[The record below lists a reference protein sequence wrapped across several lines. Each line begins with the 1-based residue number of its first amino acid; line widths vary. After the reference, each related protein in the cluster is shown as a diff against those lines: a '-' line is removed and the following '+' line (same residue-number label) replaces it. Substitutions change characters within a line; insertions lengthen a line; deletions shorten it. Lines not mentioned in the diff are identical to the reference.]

1 MFHPS
6 VIASNHLTGGAIG
19 CSASLRHS
27 GTSAGEA
34 RCVYGQQGRF
44 MAKPK
49 PAKRMNKIDEEVA
62 ETFPA
67 SDPPAFMAGSIGAP
81 PRRKTK
87 AAPAKAAKKKV
98 SKTAKKSGKSKKR
111 K

>member
-1 MFHPS
+1 
-6 VIASNHLTGGAIG
+6 
-19 CSASLRHS
+19 
-27 GTSAGEA
+27 
-34 RCVYGQQGRF
+34 

-49 PAKRMNKIDEEVA
+49 PAKRVNKIDEEVE

-81 PRRKTK
+81 PRRSSTK
-87 AAPAKAAKKKV
+87 KKAAKK
-98 SKTAKKSGKSKKR
+98 TPAKKKKTKKKR

>member
-1 MFHPS
+1 
-6 VIASNHLTGGAIG
+6 
-19 CSASLRHS
+19 
-27 GTSAGEA
+27 
-34 RCVYGQQGRF
+34 

-49 PAKRMNKIDEEVA
+49 PAKGMNKIDEEVE

-81 PRRKTK
+81 PRGK
-87 AAPAKAAKKKV
+87 PAKKKPA
-98 SKTAKKSGKSKKR
+98 KPAKKPAKKKR

>member
-1 MFHPS
+1 
-6 VIASNHLTGGAIG
+6 
-19 CSASLRHS
+19 
-27 GTSAGEA
+27 
-34 RCVYGQQGRF
+34 

-49 PAKRMNKIDEEVA
+49 TARRMNKIDEEVE

-81 PRRKTK
+81 PRRKPGK
-87 AAPAKAAKKKV
+87 KLAKKAAKKKP
-98 SKTAKKSGKSKKR
+98 AKKKMPKAKPAKKKKR

>member
-1 MFHPS
+1 
-6 VIASNHLTGGAIG
+6 
-19 CSASLRHS
+19 
-27 GTSAGEA
+27 
-34 RCVYGQQGRF
+34 

-49 PAKRMNKIDEEVA
+49 PAKRMNKIDEEVE

-81 PRRKTK
+81 PRGK
-87 AAPAKAAKKKV
+87 AGKRKAAKKV
-98 SKTAKKSGKSKKR
+98 SKAKHAKKKAKKKR